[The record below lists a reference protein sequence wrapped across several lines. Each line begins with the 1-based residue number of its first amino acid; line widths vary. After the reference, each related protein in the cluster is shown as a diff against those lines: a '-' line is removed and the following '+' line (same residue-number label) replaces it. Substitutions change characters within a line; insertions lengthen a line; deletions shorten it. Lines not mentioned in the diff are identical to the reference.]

1 MPQKIPDVLAVSSEA
16 RPFSSEQG
24 ARPVHI
30 ISHRRRVTGFSTFE
44 PEIGGKWL
52 ELLKEIAP
60 GLKRVAGVTDPAFR
74 GFAGVWRAIEA
85 MAPRFGVQITSV
97 SFHAPTD
104 DLESA
109 VAAFAREE
117 GGGLIVVPTA
127 LNALHRHRIFSV
139 AAQN

>member
-1 MPQKIPDVLAVSSEA
+1 MQSLA
-16 RPFSSEQG
+16 RPG
-24 ARPVHI
+24 ANI
-30 ISHRRRVTGFSTFE
+30 TGFSTFE

-60 GLKRVAGVTDPAFR
+60 GLKRVAGVSDPAFR
-74 GFAGVWRAIEA
+74 GFAGVWRAIETV
-85 MAPRFGVQITSV
+85 APSFGVQVTSV

-104 DLESA
+104 DLEAA

-127 LNALHRHRIFSV
+127 LNAVHRHRIFLLRHRTGCPPFIPFGFTPLTV
-139 AAQN
+139 A

>member
-44 PEIGGKWL
+44 LEIGGKWL

-60 GLKRVAGVTDPAFR
+60 GLKRVAGVTDPAICR
-74 GFAGVWRAIEA
+74 GVARNRGNGAEVWRPDNE
-85 MAPRFGVQITSV
+85 RV
-97 SFHAPTD
+97 
-104 DLESA
+104 
-109 VAAFAREE
+109 
-117 GGGLIVVPTA
+117 
-127 LNALHRHRIFSV
+127 FSCPDR
-139 AAQN
+139 